1 MKTYYNVLNG
11 FIASIFDLCETTEV
25 LEPAGEIKS
34 DCHIESQVC
43 WNHGRWNSKGVI
55 ILLICL
61 IGFQLDFGIRATYF
75 VKIGKLF
82 LVWLNI

>member
-43 WNHGRWNSKGVI
+43 
-55 ILLICL
+55 
-61 IGFQLDFGIRATYF
+61 
-75 VKIGKLF
+75 
-82 LVWLNI
+82 